1 MRLEG
6 TGKSLRVFVGERDRH
21 GAAPLY
27 STIVA
32 EARRAGLAGAT
43 VFRGL
48 EGYGGHSLI
57 HKAGLFDV
65 SSDLPILVEIVDTEE
80 KIRAFL
86 PVLDHLVHEG
96 MVTMESVEVIHYRHG
111 APASRTPGDEPLSE
125 PVQPEAYT
133 P

>member
-6 TGKSLRVFVGERDRH
+6 TGKLLRIFVGERDRH
-21 GAAPLY
+21 GIGPLY
-27 STIVA
+27 SAIVA

-65 SSDLPILVEIVDTEE
+65 SSDLPVLVEIVDIEE
-80 KIRAFL
+80 KVRGFL
-86 PVLDHLVHEG
+86 PVLDRLVREG
-96 MVTMESVEVIHYRHG
+96 LVTMETVEVIQYRHG
-111 APASRTPGDEPLSE
+111 AEKARKPNEGTTD

>member
-6 TGKSLRVFVGERDRH
+6 TGKLLRIFVGERDRH
-21 GAAPLY
+21 GVEPLY
-27 STIVA
+27 SAIVG

-57 HKAGLFDV
+57 HKAGLFDI
-65 SSDLPILVEIVDTEE
+65 SSDLPVLVEIVDVEE
-80 KIRAFL
+80 KVRAFL
-86 PVLDHLVHEG
+86 PVLDRLVREG
-96 MVTMESVEVIHYRHG
+96 LVTLESVEVIQYRHG
-111 APASRTPGDEPLSE
+111 TAKAGKPNEVAAE